1 MAVDKQYEYDA
12 VIRELPEKGGAYVV
26 FPWNIREEF
35 GKGRVKVHATFD
47 GIPYDGSIVNMGV
60 KNEDG
65 SVCYILGMLKS
76 IRTQLGKGDG
86 DTVHMVIRERTEYAR
101 PGTVTAPGQF
111 LFRQLPRQQHSDLHP
126 MYKSRPLMLPAEKAH
141 WVYDLVHLLQRY
153 PVHQLVQL
161 MKTILDL
168 SVRHGVTLAVG
179 FIEKVQNGIRDPQI
193 RGMGGYAFTQDF

>member
-35 GKGRVKVHATFD
+35 SKGRVKVHATFD

-65 SVCYILGMLKS
+65 SFCYILGMLKS

-86 DTVHMVIRERTEYAR
+86 DTVHMVIRERTE
-101 PGTVTAPGQF
+101 
-111 LFRQLPRQQHSDLHP
+111 
-126 MYKSRPLMLPAEKAH
+126 
-141 WVYDLVHLLQRY
+141 
-153 PVHQLVQL
+153 
-161 MKTILDL
+161 
-168 SVRHGVTLAVG
+168 
-179 FIEKVQNGIRDPQI
+179 
-193 RGMGGYAFTQDF
+193 